1 MVLLQSFVPD
11 AAGSPKKSPFLE
23 KANSGGKSQ
32 PPALDDDSHRSSAF
46 LHLNF
51 LIKQQKLLAEEIERI
66 KVWSS
71 FLSQLV
77 LLLLLCLVDVADGI
91 AGAGPWFQCCQEEL

>member
-66 KVWSS
+66 KAQVHGSNVVKKNS
-71 FLSQLV
+71 DDDESLKKTKVFRDDTASL
-77 LLLLLCLVDVADGI
+77 
-91 AGAGPWFQCCQEEL
+91 